1 MTTVQRVAQVL
12 GWIFLIVGVIGLYYA
27 RSMSMGMLL
36 GLFPVNVL
44 HNVAHIALGVWGI
57 AAAKT
62 FQGAKTFA
70 TVGGVIYLVL
80 ALIGYF
86 VPMGFNIIPLG
97 GNDVWLHVVLGVI
110 LVGAGFMA
118 RPVAEPV
125 AA

>member
-36 GLFPVNVL
+36 GIFPVNVL

-110 LVGAGFMA
+110 LVGTGFMA
-118 RPVAEPV
+118 RPVTEPV